1 MYQFWWVIEKK
12 EGKETERENKYE
24 QYAKTGLS

>member
-1 MYQFWWVIEKK
+1 MYQFWWVFKKK

-24 QYAKTGLS
+24 QNAKTGLS